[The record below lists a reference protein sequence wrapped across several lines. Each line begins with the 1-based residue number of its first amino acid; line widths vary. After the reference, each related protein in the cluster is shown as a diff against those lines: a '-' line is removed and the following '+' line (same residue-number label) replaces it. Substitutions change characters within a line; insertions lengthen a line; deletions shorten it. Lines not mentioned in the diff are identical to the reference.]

1 MEVTK
6 QIKNRSF
13 CIFTFVAISIMVLCG
28 CQQKPKEERQA
39 IADVNAENDTVSRRG
54 LYVLPGDYEAGH
66 PKNLVAYFDSLCQ
79 EGLFVATHNNDKEDS
94 LKVWEAI
101 KFLDRY
107 ARGKD
112 RFYPMKAIRDALE
125 ILRTEQAY
133 CYNHGGQEGQ
143 NGGEAFLFR
152 LIEQA
157 AAYCNQIDF
166 ITDFH
171 ADDRKAG
178 ILYFEEWSLGNPL
191 YSMLVYQKNQGFGVR
206 MIGDVGE
213 AKIEKIFHLTD
224 SQGRD
229 YYLCSNNNEGVYFCQ
244 YLYWWKGDDLELICQ
259 LKDVFGCS
267 ECAERGYELVFN
279 PKQYSWIYCQK
290 NGDMYHRVDN
300 TPMLRLQLNGDSSKF
315 VVESQ
320 FDDKQSTRR
329 DRLRVLS

>member
-1 MEVTK
+1 M
-6 QIKNRSF
+6 KNRS
-13 CIFTFVAISIMVLCG
+13 CRILTFAAISIMVLFS
-28 CQQKPKEERQA
+28 CQQKPKAERQE
-39 IADVNAENDTVSRRG
+39 IEYINAENDTVSRRG

-191 YSMLVYQKNQGFGVR
+191 YSMLVYQKSQGFGVR

-244 YLYWWKGDDLELICQ
+244 YLYGWKGDDLELICQ
-259 LKDVFGCS
+259 LNDVFGCS

>member
-1 MEVTK
+1 M
-6 QIKNRSF
+6 KNRSI
-13 CIFTFVAISIMVLCG
+13 CVLTFVAISIMVLFSCR
-28 CQQKPKEERQA
+28 QKPKAERQTTED
-39 IADVNAENDTVSRRG
+39 INAENDIVNRKG

-66 PKNLVAYFDSLCQ
+66 PQDLVAYFDSLCQ
-79 EGLFVATHNNDKEDS
+79 EGLFVATHNNDRKDS

-101 KFLDRY
+101 RFLDRY

-133 CYNHGGQEGQ
+133 CFNHGGQESQ

-178 ILYFEEWSLGNPL
+178 VLYFEEWSLGSPL
-191 YSMLVYQKNQGFGVR
+191 YSMLVYRKNHGFGVR
-206 MIGDVGE
+206 MIGDVGK
-213 AKIEKIFHLTD
+213 AKIKKIFHLTD

-229 YYLCSNNNEGVYFCQ
+229 YYLCSNNNEGIYFCQ
-244 YLYWWKGDDLELICQ
+244 YLYGWRGGDLKLICQ
-259 LKDVFGCS
+259 LDDVFGCL
-267 ECAERGYELVFN
+267 ECNKKGYELVFN
-279 PKQYSWIYCQK
+279 PKQCIWSYCQK
-290 NGDMYHRVDN
+290 DGDLLRRVDG
-300 TPMLRLQLNGDSSKF
+300 TPMLWLVLDGVSSKF
-315 VVESQ
+315 VVEATS
-320 FDDKQSTRR
+320 R
-329 DRLRVLS
+329 

>member
-6 QIKNRSF
+6 QMKNRS
-13 CIFTFVAISIMVLCG
+13 CRILTFEAISIIVLFS
-28 CQQKPKEERQA
+28 CQQKQKAERQE
-39 IADVNAENDTVSRRG
+39 IEYINAENDTVSRRG

-191 YSMLVYQKNQGFGVR
+191 YSMLVYQKSQGFGVR

-244 YLYWWKGDDLELICQ
+244 YLYGWKGDDLELICQ
-259 LKDVFGCS
+259 LNDVFGCS
-267 ECAERGYELVFN
+267 ECTERGYELVFN